1 MTMQDLMNTKSW
13 NDDQL
18 EEATK
23 MLCEVLNT
31 SKVSL
36 KNEIKAGGFY
46 IVHKN
51 FLQSHNYKYTISVY
65 GGHSIYIGMYV
76 KDEDD
81 EYFKSFER
89 FEYSEISY
97 KWEDLMNNPNLVIDE
112 FKFLRNDLGFT
123 D

>member
-31 SKVSL
+31 SKVSI
-36 KNEIKAGGFY
+36 KNQIKAGGFSM
-46 IVHKN
+46 IHEN
-51 FLQSHNYKYTISVY
+51 CIQSHNFKYDIGVY
-65 GGHSIYIGMYV
+65 EEHGIYIGMYV
-76 KDEDD
+76 KDNLED
-81 EYFKSFER
+81 FE
-89 FEYSEISY
+89 SNY

-112 FKFLRNDLGFT
+112 FKKLRNDLGLKV
-123 D
+123 

>member
-13 NDDQL
+13 NDGQL

-46 IVHKN
+46 MVHKN
-51 FLQSHNYKYTISVY
+51 CLQSHNYKYTISVY
-65 GGHSIYIGMYV
+65 GGHGIYIGMYV

-81 EYFKSFER
+81 EDFKDSER
-89 FEYSEISY
+89 FEDSEISY